1 MSTGTIV
8 YIAVDP
14 LWWEALWDAALFIIR
29 WVPRDAHTWA
39 LRAFSTQQVPAWH
52 KLISI
57 HIVRNEE
64 KQIGLMF
71 LRLCTIF
78 SWTSACVNRHVSNH
92 PIKSFYYVNN
102 CQLMEKKSFLKKVTK
117 VTHISRQ
124 GTRQGGRMTQ
134 ISWEFE
140 GTVEKESWRKE
151 ACMHMAMGSRR
162 WQRGMPH

>member
-1 MSTGTIV
+1 MGTVHGHNCVHRCGSIVMGSIMGCCIICHQMGTSWCSHMSTSCF
-8 YIAVDP
+8 
-14 LWWEALWDAALFIIR
+14 LDAASAGLAQIDFHSHSTKWGKANR
-29 WVPRDAHTWA
+29 PNVPSFVYH
-39 LRAFSTQQVPAWH
+39 
-52 KLISI
+52 
-57 HIVRNEE
+57 
-64 KQIGLMF
+64 F
-71 LRLCTIF
+71 L
-78 SWTSACVNRHVSNH
+78 NRHVSNH